1 MTSDEGYEGLAMPK
15 INVYLPDDLAEAVRE
30 AGIPVSAVCQ
40 RALEYAVRRV
50 TAIRETALSDLSGAS
65 LTEAGVAEGLTQ
77 LTARAR
83 EVLRLSIERAAGEP
97 AVGTGHILA
106 GMLTEGRNLGLGV
119 LRSMD
124 IEPARVER
132 DLAQRPL
139 TDPAGAGT
147 GSAEPSGPGVGAGD
161 ARDKAAG
168 EREGGAGRGQRF
180 SGPAANA
187 LEQAV
192 SEATALGHN
201 YVGCEHLLIGL
212 VAEPDGVAGQILR
225 SLGAEPRLT
234 RRAVAAAVAGYAHLK
249 TTAET
254 KGPKDPA
261 EAIRAELRPL
271 IARIERLEAQ
281 LKA

>member
-1 MTSDEGYEGLAMPK
+1 
-15 INVYLPDDLAEAVRE
+15 VYLPDDLADAVRE

-40 RALEYAVRRV
+40 RALEQAVRRV
-50 TAIRETALSDLSGAS
+50 TAIRETALTDLNGVS
-65 LTEAGVAEGLTQ
+65 LTEAGVPEGLTQ

-83 EVLRLSIERAAGEP
+83 EVLRLSIERAAGES
-97 AVGTGHILA
+97 AVGSGHILA
-106 GMLTEGRNLGLGV
+106 GMLAEGRNLGLGV

-132 DLAQRPL
+132 DLTQRPL
-139 TDPAGAGT
+139 AEAGSEA
-147 GSAEPSGPGVGAGD
+147 AE
-161 ARDKAAG
+161 
-168 EREGGAGRGQRF
+168 GRRF

-212 VAEPDGVAGQILR
+212 VAEPDGVAGQVLR
-225 SLGAEPRLT
+225 TLGAEPRLT

-249 TTAET
+249 TQAPQPQED
-254 KGPKDPA
+254 KVE
-261 EAIRAELRPL
+261 EAIRPL
-271 IARIERLEAQ
+271 IARIERLEARIGG
-281 LKA
+281 

>member
-1 MTSDEGYEGLAMPK
+1 MPK

-40 RALEYAVRRV
+40 RALEHAVRRV
-50 TAIRETALSDLSGAS
+50 TAIRETALTDLSGAS
-65 LTEAGVAEGLTQ
+65 LTDAGVAEGLTQ

-83 EVLRLSIERAAGEP
+83 EVLRLSIERAAGAP

-106 GMLTEGRNLGLGV
+106 GMLAEGRNLGLGV

-132 DLAQRPL
+132 DLAQRPMAEAVS
-139 TDPAGAGT
+139 AG
-147 GSAEPSGPGVGAGD
+147 GAGD
-161 ARDKAAG
+161 QRAEGQRG
-168 EREGGAGRGQRF
+168 EGQRGEGQRAEGQRADGQRF

-212 VAEPDGVAGQILR
+212 VAEPDGVAGQVLR
-225 SLGAEPRLT
+225 ALGAEARLT
-234 RRAVAAAVAGYAHLK
+234 RRAVAAAVAGYAHLQTK
-249 TTAET
+249 AE
-254 KGPKDPA
+254 PKDPA
-261 EAIRAELRPL
+261 DAIRDELRPL
-271 IARIERLEAQ
+271 IARIERLEARIGG
-281 LKA
+281 

>member
-1 MTSDEGYEGLAMPK
+1 MPK

-50 TAIRETALSDLSGAS
+50 TAIRETALSDLSGK
-65 LTEAGVAEGLTQ
+65 EAGAAEGLTQ

-83 EVLRLSIERAAGEP
+83 EVLRLGIERAAGEP

-106 GMLTEGRNLGLGV
+106 GMVAEGRNLGLGV

-124 IEPARVER
+124 IEPSRVER
-132 DLAQRPL
+132 DLASRPMVE
-139 TDPAGAGT
+139 A
-147 GSAEPSGPGVGAGD
+147 GSAEGT
-161 ARDKAAG
+161 
-168 EREGGAGRGQRF
+168 EGQRF

-212 VAEPDGVAGQILR
+212 VAEPDGVAGQVLR

-234 RRAVAAAVAGYAHLK
+234 RRAVAAAVAGYAHLHTHAK
-249 TTAET
+249 EQ
-254 KGPKDPA
+254 DPGAAKATA

-271 IARIERLEAQ
+271 LERIERLEARVG
-281 LKA
+281 A

>member
-50 TAIRETALSDLSGAS
+50 TAIRETALSDLSGA
-65 LTEAGVAEGLTQ
+65 EAGAAEGLTQ

-106 GMLTEGRNLGLGV
+106 GMLAEGRNLGLGV

-139 TDPAGAGT
+139 TDPA
-147 GSAEPSGPGVGAGD
+147 SAGPGTAS
-161 ARDKAAG
+161 
-168 EREGGAGRGQRF
+168 EETGQRF

-212 VAEPDGVAGQILR
+212 VAEPDGVAGQVLR

-234 RRAVAAAVAGYAHLK
+234 RRAVAAAVAGYAHLHTHAK
-249 TTAET
+249 EQDPGAAKATA
-254 KGPKDPA
+254 A
-261 EAIRAELRPL
+261 AIRAELRPL
-271 IARIERLEAQ
+271 LERIERLEARVGG
-281 LKA
+281 

>member
-50 TAIRETALSDLSGAS
+50 TAIRETALSDLSGA
-65 LTEAGVAEGLTQ
+65 EAGAAEGLTQ

-106 GMLTEGRNLGLGV
+106 GMLAEGRNLGLGV

-139 TDPAGAGT
+139 TDPA
-147 GSAEPSGPGVGAGD
+147 SAGPGTAS
-161 ARDKAAG
+161 
-168 EREGGAGRGQRF
+168 EETGQRF

-212 VAEPDGVAGQILR
+212 VAEPDGVAGQVLR

-234 RRAVAAAVAGYAHLK
+234 RRAVAAAVAGYAHLHTHPK
-249 TTAET
+249 EQDPGAAKATA
-254 KGPKDPA
+254 A
-261 EAIRAELRPL
+261 AIRAELRPL
-271 IARIERLEAQ
+271 LERIERLEARVGG
-281 LKA
+281 

>member
-1 MTSDEGYEGLAMPK
+1 MTSDEEHEGLAMPK

-40 RALEYAVRRV
+40 RALEHAVRRV
-50 TAIRETALSDLSGAS
+50 TAIRETALSDLSETAAGA
-65 LTEAGVAEGLTQ
+65 AEGLTQ

-97 AVGTGHILA
+97 AVGTGHILV
-106 GMLTEGRNLGLGV
+106 GMLAEGRNLGLGV

-132 DLAQRPL
+132 DLAQRTL
-139 TDPAGAGT
+139 TDPASTAPGT
-147 GSAEPSGPGVGAGD
+147 TSEQTGTASEQT
-161 ARDKAAG
+161 
-168 EREGGAGRGQRF
+168 GQRF

-212 VAEPDGVAGQILR
+212 VAEPDGVAGQVLR
-225 SLGAEPRLT
+225 SMGAEPRLT
-234 RRAVAAAVAGYAHLK
+234 RRAVAAAVAGYAHLH
-249 TTAET
+249 ANAGE
-254 KGPKDPA
+254 KDPA
-261 EAIRAELRPL
+261 KAIRAELRPL
-271 IARIERLEAQ
+271 LERIERLEARVGG
-281 LKA
+281 

>member
-15 INVYLPDDLAEAVRE
+15 INVYLPDDLAEAVRG

-50 TAIRETALSDLSGAS
+50 TAIRETALSDLSG
-65 LTEAGVAEGLTQ
+65 TEAGAAEGLTQ

-106 GMLTEGRNLGLGV
+106 GMLAEGRNLGLGV

-139 TDPAGAGT
+139 TDPA
-147 GSAEPSGPGVGAGD
+147 SAGPGTAS
-161 ARDKAAG
+161 
-168 EREGGAGRGQRF
+168 EETGQRF

-212 VAEPDGVAGQILR
+212 VAETDGVAGQVLR

-234 RRAVAAAVAGYAHLK
+234 RRAVAAAVAGYAHLH
-249 TTAET
+249 AH
-254 KGPKDPA
+254 PKEQDPGAAKATA

-271 IARIERLEAQ
+271 LERIERLEARVGG
-281 LKA
+281 

>member
-1 MTSDEGYEGLAMPK
+1 MPK

-50 TAIRETALSDLSGAS
+50 TAIRETALTDLSGAS

-97 AVGTGHILA
+97 TVGTGHILT

-132 DLAQRPL
+132 DLAQRPMAE
-139 TDPAGAGT
+139 AGSEEA
-147 GSAEPSGPGVGAGD
+147 GSAAG
-161 ARDKAAG
+161 KAG
-168 EREGGAGRGQRF
+168 SHEGQRAEGQRF

-212 VAEPDGVAGQILR
+212 VAEPDGVAGQVLR
-225 SLGAEPRLT
+225 ALGAEPRLT

-249 TTAET
+249 TKA
-254 KGPKDPA
+254 GPKDPA
-261 EAIRAELRPL
+261 DAIREELRPL
-271 IARIERLEAQ
+271 IARIERLEARIGG
-281 LKA
+281 

>member
-50 TAIRETALSDLSGAS
+50 TAIRETALSDLSGA
-65 LTEAGVAEGLTQ
+65 EAGAAEGLTQ

-83 EVLRLSIERAAGEP
+83 EVLRLSIERAAAEP

-106 GMLTEGRNLGLGV
+106 GMLAEGRNLGLGV

-139 TDPAGAGT
+139 TDPA
-147 GSAEPSGPGVGAGD
+147 SAGPGTAS
-161 ARDKAAG
+161 
-168 EREGGAGRGQRF
+168 EETGQRF

-212 VAEPDGVAGQILR
+212 VAEPDGVAGQVLR

-234 RRAVAAAVAGYAHLK
+234 RRAVAAAVAGYAHLHTHAK
-249 TTAET
+249 EQDPGAAKATA
-254 KGPKDPA
+254 A
-261 EAIRAELRPL
+261 AIRAELRPL
-271 IARIERLEAQ
+271 LERIERLEARVGG
-281 LKA
+281 